1 MVSTMEKNKTGNED
15 KLDSFSQVSLPK
27 NRERERES
35 ACARACVRENMCV
48 AVCKYVVK
56 CADLS
61 CVGFWECM
69 CMCDS
74 MTVRQCQCHFVRG
87 GINV

>member
-1 MVSTMEKNKTGNED
+1 M
-15 KLDSFSQVSLPK
+15 
-27 NRERERES
+27 
-35 ACARACVRENMCV
+35 CENMCV

-87 GINV
+87 GRFVIVNIVLTKTPEIKNPGT